1 MATFLTFVFLSALVA
16 VSSGSSL
23 SSTLTLIEQQRIVK
37 QFQKAP
43 ETLQDAYLAVTT
55 LKALGKDAPDA
66 EGICAMAISKA
77 DTNEARSLFQLSE
90 ISKALGCKGLPDL
103 ADTLVGLVTDDTTA
117 VGFSHVVIAM
127 VNLGYKVDDALVK
140 KFIAVAK
147 DNDSPSSAAASFYAA
162 SLLPKSS
169 DLKPILDMVEDII
182 AQADEVD
189 SSMLQFEGGLST
201 TSGVVRGIV
210 GLSDQQ
216 GKSLLKQDQ
225 AIKFSKYLLSRKFV
239 YQPKDIQNLVL
250 GLAALAKNKHQIPVV
265 VSVHKTNLISP
276 ESPLL
281 KVRVTNVLDQ
291 SIPEASVSV
300 KEFAASGGD
309 KTLYGDKPM
318 VKSTEDDF
326 IVVDSEV
333 ARGFVAAHA
342 FELNVLSESLARGL
356 YTASLNVEIKKDT
369 KLFVIGGSFDVPCK
383 VLARVSVEDF
393 KIGVSDKDASTGAL
407 ESLKFPQKVAKMLEA
422 DTHQKVVMSFV
433 LKEVLSGDLVT
444 AHQTFVRLTHEQ
456 TGQEIFFV
464 AEPDSDDNYK
474 FNLDVGATAKDS
486 FNNLSGKY
494 KMAIVIGDA
503 SIQVPINWN
512 IGVIALTFSGEP
524 KKSKKDQRVTVP
536 KPVIEHM
543 FRVPEKRPSKIV
555 STAFT
560 VLIFVP
566 LIFMLA
572 VWVKA
577 GANMSNF
584 QLSLSTLVFHL
595 GLCGVFGLYYMF
607 WIQLDMF
614 QTLKLLMLVGGLTF
628 LGGNKML
635 AQMAAAKN
643 NN

>member
-1 MATFLTFVFLSALVA
+1 MGTLLKFVLLSALVA
-16 VSSGSSL
+16 VLNASSL

-37 QFQKAP
+37 QLQKAP
-43 ETLQDAYLAVTT
+43 ETLQDAYHAVTT
-55 LKALGKDAPDA
+55 LKALGKDVPDGEA
-66 EGICAMAISKA
+66 VCALAISKA

-103 ADTLVGLVTDDTTA
+103 ADTLVGLITDDTTA
-117 VGFSHVVIAM
+117 VGFAHVVIAM
-127 VNLGYKVDDALVK
+127 VNLGIDVDAAMVK

-162 SLLPKSS
+162 SLLPKSAE
-169 DLKPILDMVEDII
+169 LKPVLDMVEDII
-182 AQADEVD
+182 AQADEID
-189 SSMLQFEGGLST
+189 SKMLQFEGGLST

-216 GKSLLKQDQ
+216 GKALLKQDQ
-225 AIKFSKYLLSRKFV
+225 VIKFSKYLLSRKFV
-239 YQPKDIQNLVL
+239 YQPKDIHHLVL
-250 GLAALAKNKHQIPVV
+250 ALAALSNNKHQIPVV
-265 VSVHKTNLISP
+265 VSVHKTSIISQD
-276 ESPLL
+276 SPLL

-291 SIPEASVSV
+291 SIPEATVEV
-300 KEFAASGGD
+300 KTFTDASGENKFGE
-309 KTLYGDKPM
+309 KPM
-318 VKSTEDDF
+318 EKSTEDDF
-326 IVVDSEV
+326 IVVDAEI

-342 FELNVLSESLARGL
+342 FELNVLSESLSRGL
-356 YTASLNVEIKKDT
+356 YSASLNVEIKKDS
-369 KLFVIGGSFDVPCK
+369 KLFVTGGSFDVSCK
-383 VLARVSVEDF
+383 VLTRVSVEDF
-393 KIGVSDKDASTGAL
+393 KIGVSDKDASSGELA
-407 ESLKFPQKVAKMLEA
+407 SLSFPDKLAKMLEA

-503 SIQVPINWN
+503 TIQVPINWN
-512 IGVIALTFSGEP
+512 LGVIALTFSGEP

-566 LIFMLA
+566 LIFMFA
-572 VWVKA
+572 VWAKA

-584 QLSLSTLVFHL
+584 QFSLSTLVFHL
-595 GLCGVFGLYYMF
+595 GLAGVFGLYYMF
-607 WIQLDMF
+607 WIQFDMF

-635 AQMAAAKN
+635 AQMAAAKYKS
-643 NN
+643 

>member
-1 MATFLTFVFLSALVA
+1 
-16 VSSGSSL
+16 
-23 SSTLTLIEQQRIVK
+23 VK
-37 QFQKAP
+37 QLQKVP
-43 ETLQDAYLAVTT
+43 ETLQDAYHAVTT
-55 LKALGKDAPDA
+55 LKALGKDVHDA
-66 EGICAMAISKA
+66 EAICTLAISKA

-90 ISKALGCKGLPDL
+90 ISKALACKGVPDL
-103 ADTLVGLVTDDTTA
+103 VETLSGFITDETSA

-127 VNLGYKVDDALVK
+127 VNFGYQVDASMVK
-140 KFIAVAK
+140 KFITVAK

-162 SLLPKSS
+162 SLLPKSAE
-169 DLKPILDMVEDII
+169 LKPILDMVEDII
-182 AQADEVD
+182 AQADEID
-189 SSMLQFEGGLST
+189 STMLQFEGGLST

-216 GKSLLKQDQ
+216 GNGLLKQDQ
-225 AIKFSKYLLSRKFV
+225 AIKFSKYLLSRKYV
-239 YQPKDIQNLVL
+239 YQPKDLHHLVL
-250 GLAALAKNKHQIPVV
+250 GLSALSNNKHQIPVV
-265 VSVHKTNLISP
+265 LSVHKTSIISKD
-276 ESPLL
+276 SPLL
-281 KVRVTNVLDQ
+281 KVRVTNVMDQ
-291 SIPEASVSV
+291 SIPDASVSV
-300 KEFAASGGD
+300 KEFTSASGEKTLFGD
-309 KTLYGDKPM
+309 KHM

-326 IVVDSEV
+326 IVVDSEI
-333 ARGFVAAHA
+333 ARGYVAAHP
-342 FELNVLSESLARGL
+342 FELNVLSENLSRGL
-356 YTASLNVEIKKDT
+356 YKASLNVEIKKDS

-383 VLARVSVEDF
+383 VLTRVNVEDF
-393 KIGVSDKDASTGAL
+393 KIGVSDKDASTGEMTQL
-407 ESLKFPQKVAKMLEA
+407 SFPEKLAKVLEA

-433 LKEVLSGDLVT
+433 LKEVISGDLVT

-503 SIQVPINWN
+503 TIQVPINWSVGS
-512 IGVIALTFSGEP
+512 ILLTFSGEP
-524 KKSKKDQRVTVP
+524 KKSKKEQRTTVP

-543 FRVPEKRPSKIV
+543 FRIPEKRPSKVV

-566 LIFMLA
+566 IIFMFA
-572 VWVKA
+572 VWMKA
-577 GANMSNF
+577 GANLSNF
-584 QLSLSTLVFHL
+584 QLSLSTLLFHF
-595 GLCGVFGLYYMF
+595 GLAGIFALYYMF

-635 AQMAAAKN
+635 AQMAAAKYKN
-643 NN
+643 